1 MTPLW
6 TADVIIIAQLGFPRE
21 RESGKEKSP
30 DQGNWSSVAIGP
42 AISIFAIITRCSLFL
57 RKI

>member
-30 DQGNWSSVAIGP
+30 DQGQLVLHCDRTSHIHFCHNHAML
-42 AISIFAIITRCSLFL
+42 SILT
-57 RKI
+57 